1 MKYLLI
7 LNITKKFNEKVDIKK
22 DYFKFILRDKNVYYF
37 YLYLKENLFQ
47 LIIKLLITASSL
59 IQNQFPKLYENF
71 NDINLPNIKTSLL
84 LFKSFV
90 INFNIGENDNSST
103 R

>member
-22 DYFKFILRDKNVYYF
+22 DYFKFILRDKNMYDF

-47 LIIKLLITASSL
+47 LIIKLSITASSL
-59 IQNQFPKLYENF
+59 I
-71 NDINLPNIKTSLL
+71 
-84 LFKSFV
+84 
-90 INFNIGENDNSST
+90 
-103 R
+103 